1 MTRAAEWLRKK
12 GVSVAQK
19 KSGRL
24 AAQGLVG
31 LVLSGD
37 KTQGVAVEVNSE
49 TDFVARNARFQQ
61 LVAHIALSALALPP
75 TAADP
80 QTNLIPVPTVAA
92 APLWNSPKRTG
103 ALRCAPPLSV
113 AESGDDGGGNACI
126 SAMICG

>member
-1 MTRAAEWLRKK
+1 MNRAAEWLRKK

-31 LVLSGD
+31 LVLTHD

-61 LVAHIALSALALPP
+61 LVAHIALSALALPA
-75 TAADP
+75 TSTD
-80 QTNLIPVPTVAA
+80 TLIPVATVSA
-92 APLWNSPKRTG
+92 APLWNNPKRTG
-103 ALRCAPPLSV
+103 LCV
-113 AESGDDGGGNACI
+113 
-126 SAMICG
+126 